1 MDLLYNIYVY
11 GLNDGKLLMYPK
23 LQWDI
28 NDSMQSYADE
38 CSFLYQEIVEN
49 NQIVKTEYVKENV
62 ASWEIDAFIHTYMCR
77 HGIENVRGGR
87 YNKKILSESAKEEI
101 SNAIK
106 YFTFGLDNQNQR
118 GKIYHEYEKNIDCE
132 EIYRENIQKYE
143 NINSQ
148 RMRYQINRNVV
159 YDINW
164 LSRIIENEAP
174 VFFEIR
180 DRYNNIMNQLSTIY
194 KQYLNVIEDA
204 REQIDVL
211 HLQYNN
217 CVKCENLFTV
227 PNLFFDC
234 RVIKRERD
242 KCKYTYNSDKSLI
255 CIIKIFELAIY
266 SLINREDE
274 EIFELNKINLQE
286 NKDKLFIVNKNKY
299 VPTKYVSGLIK
310 I

>member
-28 NDSMQSYADE
+28 NDSKQSFVDE
-38 CSFLYQEIVEN
+38 CAFVYQEIVEN
-49 NQIVKTEYVKENV
+49 NQIIATEYVKENV
-62 ASWEIDAFIHTYMCR
+62 ASWEIDAFIQTYMCR
-77 HGIENVRGGR
+77 HGIDNVRGGR
-87 YNKKILSESAKEEI
+87 YNKKTLSDAAKAEI

-106 YFTFGLDNQNQR
+106 YFTFGLDNQNKR
-118 GKIYHEYEKNIDCE
+118 GKIYHEYEKNIDSE

-143 NINSQ
+143 KLNSE
-148 RMRYQINRNVV
+148 RMRYEINRNVV

-164 LSRIIENEAP
+164 LSRIIENE
-174 VFFEIR
+174 VSDFFEIN
-180 DRYNNIMNQLSTIY
+180 DKYDNIMNNLSTIY

-204 REQIDVL
+204 REQIDMI

-217 CVKCENLFTV
+217 CVKCENLFNV
-227 PNLFFDC
+227 PHLFFDSL
-234 RVIKRERD
+234 VIKRERTLN
-242 KCKYTYNSDKSLI
+242 KYNCKTDKSLI

-274 EIFELNKINLQE
+274 EIFELNQINLQE
-286 NKDKLFIVNKNKY
+286 NKDKLFIIMHKK
-299 VPTKYVSGLIK
+299 K
-310 I
+310 IDYRMGCPF

>member
-38 CSFLYQEIVEN
+38 CAFLYQEIVEN
-49 NQIVKTEYVKENV
+49 NQIVNTEYVKENV
-62 ASWEIDAFIHTYMCR
+62 ASWEIDAFIQTYMCR
-77 HGIENVRGGR
+77 HGIDNVRGGR
-87 YNKKILSESAKEEI
+87 YNKKILSEAAKEEI

-118 GKIYHEYEKNIDCE
+118 VKIYHEYEKNIDSE
-132 EIYRENIQKYE
+132 EFYRENIKKYE
-143 NINSQ
+143 KINSK
-148 RMRYQINRNVV
+148 RIRYQINRNVV
-159 YDINW
+159 YNINW
-164 LSRIIENEAP
+164 LSRIIENEVP
-174 VFFEIR
+174 NCFEIN
-180 DRYNNIMNQLSTIY
+180 DRYDNLMRQLSTIY

-217 CVKCENLFTV
+217 CVKCDTLFTV
-227 PNLFFDC
+227 PHLFFDS

-242 KCKYTYNSDKSLI
+242 IRKYNCKTDTSLI
-255 CIIKIFELAIY
+255 CAIKIFELAIY

-286 NKDKLFIVNKNKY
+286 NKDKLFIANKKNM
-299 VPTKYVSGLIK
+299 SFENNSSSN
-310 I
+310 

>member
-28 NDSMQSYADE
+28 NDSKQSFVDE
-38 CSFLYQEIVEN
+38 CAFLYQEIIEN
-49 NQIVKTEYVKENV
+49 NQIVNTEYVKENI

-77 HGIENVRGGR
+77 HGIENVRGVR

-118 GKIYHEYEKNIDCE
+118 VKIYHEYEKNIDSE
-132 EIYRENIQKYE
+132 EFYRENIQKYE
-143 NINSQ
+143 KINSQ

-159 YDINW
+159 CNINW
-164 LSRIIENEAP
+164 LSRIIENEVP
-174 VFFEIR
+174 NFFEIN
-180 DRYNNIMNQLSTIY
+180 DRYDNLMRQLSTIY

-217 CVKCENLFTV
+217 CVKCDTLFTV
-227 PNLFFDC
+227 PHLFFDS

-242 KCKYTYNSDKSLI
+242 MRKYNFKTDTSLI
-255 CIIKIFELAIY
+255 CAIKIFELAIY
-266 SLINREDE
+266 SLINKEDE
-274 EIFELNKINLQE
+274 EIFELNQINLQE
-286 NKDKLFIVNKNKY
+286 NKDKLFIVNKKN
-299 VPTKYVSGLIK
+299 TSFENNSSSN
-310 I
+310 

>member
-38 CSFLYQEIVEN
+38 CAFLYQEIVEN
-49 NQIVKTEYVKENV
+49 NQIVNTEYVKENV
-62 ASWEIDAFIHTYMCR
+62 ASWEIDAFIQTYMCR
-77 HGIENVRGGR
+77 HGIDNVRGGR
-87 YNKKILSESAKEEI
+87 YNKKILSEAAKEEI

-118 GKIYHEYEKNIDCE
+118 VKIYHEYEKNIDSE
-132 EIYRENIQKYE
+132 EFFRENIKKYE
-143 NINSQ
+143 KINSK
-148 RMRYQINRNVV
+148 RIRYQINRNVV
-159 YDINW
+159 YNINW
-164 LSRIIENEAP
+164 LSRIIENEVP
-174 VFFEIR
+174 NCFEIN
-180 DRYNNIMNQLSTIY
+180 DRYDNLMRQLSTIY

-217 CVKCENLFTV
+217 CVKCDTLFTV
-227 PNLFFDC
+227 PHLFFDS

-242 KCKYTYNSDKSLI
+242 IRKYNCKTDTSLI
-255 CIIKIFELAIY
+255 CAIKIFELAIY

-286 NKDKLFIVNKNKY
+286 NKDKLFIANKKNM
-299 VPTKYVSGLIK
+299 SFENNSSSN
-310 I
+310 